1 MTDPVPCPGCGRT
14 YPAERFAAGRSLICA
29 CAARVGVPLRT
40 GAGDHG
46 APLRFAADA
55 MLGGLARWLRALGHD
70 TTWEAEIADDEV
82 VRRAVAGGRALLT
95 RDRGL
100 AAEWWIDPLLLLRAD
115 APLAQLA
122 ETAARFPLRGDR
134 LFSRCLRCNV
144 PLEPAGGADVLARVP
159 ADLRA
164 RQAVFHRCPRCTRV
178 YWEGSHTAR
187 MRDDIA
193 AVLGPTPG

>member
-14 YPAERFAAGRSLICA
+14 YTPERFAAGRSLVCA
-29 CAARVGVPLRT
+29 CGSRVGVRLHT
-40 GAGDHG
+40 GAGDG

-70 TTWEAEIADDEV
+70 TTWEAEIADDAL
-82 VRRAVAGGRALLT
+82 VRHAVAERRALLT
-95 RDRGL
+95 RDHGL
-100 AAEWWIDPLLLLRAD
+100 AAEWWIDPLLLRAD

-122 ETAARFPLRGDR
+122 EVAARFPLCSDR

-144 PLEPAGGADVLARVP
+144 PLQFADEGDVLAHVP
-159 ADLRA
+159 ADVRA
-164 RQAVFHRCPRCTRV
+164 RQTVFHRCPRCTRI

-187 MRDDIA
+187 MREDVA
-193 AVLGPTPG
+193 KALGLAPG

>member
-14 YPAERFAAGRSLICA
+14 YPAERFAAGRTLVCA
-29 CAARVGVPLRT
+29 CGARVGVPLRT
-40 GAGDHG
+40 GAGDDG

-55 MLGGLARWLRALGHD
+55 MLGGLMRWLRALGHD
-70 TTWEAEIADDEV
+70 TTWEAEIADDEL
-82 VRRAVAGGRALLT
+82 VRRAVAERRVLLT

-100 AAEWWIDPLLLLRAD
+100 AAAWWIRPLLLLHAD

-122 ETAARFPLRGDR
+122 EVAARFSLRTDR
-134 LFSRCLRCNV
+134 LFSRCLRCNL
-144 PLEPAGGADVLARVP
+144 PLEPAAEADVLARVP
-159 ADLRA
+159 ADVRA
-164 RQAVFHRCPRCTRV
+164 RQTVFHRCRRCARL

-193 AVLGPTPG
+193 QALGS